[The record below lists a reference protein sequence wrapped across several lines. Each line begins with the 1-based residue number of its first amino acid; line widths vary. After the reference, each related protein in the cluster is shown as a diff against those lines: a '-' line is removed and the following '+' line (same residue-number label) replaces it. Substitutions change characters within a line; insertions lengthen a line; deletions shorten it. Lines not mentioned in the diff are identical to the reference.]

1 MRYRDGS
8 LAAPPIALCE
18 VQAYAYEAALNGA
31 ALLDALARTLREPRG
46 GIMTKDVIALT
57 EQLPDPRTVAAALL
71 SGGPD
76 LRLRTLGEGAV
87 VQLTDGEGHP
97 LVSVESPLLLAVPHE
112 VQRLLGVRVDELGE
126 SVWWTE
132 VRATA
137 ATDRAQRLASVVAGR
152 LVALL
157 GGVLWPP
164 EAVEEGIG
172 VVDTRGVQVPPAPYP
187 EQPAVDVLTDA
198 AAVLFQDRPVLGL
211 SSWLGNALVSAAAED
226 RHVQVVTPPHTL
238 LTLPARLALAE
249 VEGRWVVREES
260 GGYYDGLTG
269 VVLGWQGDSFAPV
282 PDSSRETGGT
292 GTAAVFA
299 PVPNPDE
306 RQLLVSVRT
315 CHRADEHLLLGGA
328 LESAWQHLAGGAPAA
343 WGTAEPVGLPWSRRN
358 LTDFARERAPRPT
371 RLVVVG
377 TPDRPAAAA
386 LNILRTA
393 DGVEEDITLGV
404 GYGKGEEPP
413 FDALAGLADGLAS
426 HHGLRSA
433 LFHVRTG
440 RRDVNAPASFET
452 PPIPLALALGAEEAR
467 RAGATGDRVPVP
479 QPPRAIGARRSPGRY
494 FCLGE
499 ADSPSNWAALR
510 SLLGHLR
517 GQDA

>member
-1 MRYRDGS
+1 M
-8 LAAPPIALCE
+8 
-18 VQAYAYEAALNGA
+18 V
-31 ALLDALARTLREPRG
+31 
-46 GIMTKDVIALT
+46 
-57 EQLPDPRTVAAALL
+57 
-71 SGGPD
+71 
-76 LRLRTLGEGAV
+76 
-87 VQLTDGEGHP
+87 
-97 LVSVESPLLLAVPHE
+97 
-112 VQRLLGVRVDELGE
+112 
-126 SVWWTE
+126 
-132 VRATA
+132 
-137 ATDRAQRLASVVAGR
+137 
-152 LVALL
+152 
-157 GGVLWPP
+157 WPP
-164 EAVEEGIG
+164 EAAEEGIG
-172 VVDTRGVQVPPAPYP
+172 VVDTYGAQTPPAPHP
-187 EQPAVDVLTDA
+187 EQPAVDVLTDT
-198 AAVLFQDRPVLGL
+198 AAVLFQDRPVLAL
-211 SSWLGNALVSAAAED
+211 SSWLGNALLSAVAEE
-226 RHVQVVTPPHTL
+226 RHVQIVTPPHTL

-269 VVLGWQGDSFAPV
+269 AVLRWQGDSFAPV

-292 GTAAVFA
+292 GTAAAFA

-306 RQLLVSVRT
+306 RQLLLSVRT
-315 CHRADEHLLLGGA
+315 CHRADEHLLLGGS
-328 LESAWQHLAGGAPAA
+328 LEAAWQHLTGAAPAA
-343 WGTAEPVGLPWSRRN
+343 WGTAEPAGLPWSRRN

-377 TPDRPAAAA
+377 APGRPAVAA

-393 DGVEEDITLGV
+393 DGVEEDINLGV

-413 FDALAGLADGLAS
+413 FDALADLAHDLAS
-426 HHGLRSA
+426 HHHLRSA

-467 RAGATGDRVPVP
+467 RTGARGEKVPISR
-479 QPPRAIGARRSPGRY
+479 PPRAIGARRSPGRY
-494 FCLGE
+494 FYLGE

>member
-1 MRYRDGS
+1 
-8 LAAPPIALCE
+8 
-18 VQAYAYEAALNGA
+18 
-31 ALLDALARTLREPRG
+31 
-46 GIMTKDVIALT
+46 MTKDVVALT
-57 EQLPDPRTVAAALL
+57 LQLPDPRTIAACLL

-76 LRLRTLGEGAV
+76 LRLQTLGEGAV
-87 VQLTDGEGHP
+87 VQLADGEGHP
-97 LVSVESPLLLAVPHE
+97 LVSIESPMLLAVPHE
-112 VQRLLGVRVDELGE
+112 ARRLLGVPADQLGE

-137 ATDRAQRLASVVAGR
+137 ATDQAQRLASVAAGR

-157 GGVLWPP
+157 GGVLWPS

-172 VVDTRGVQVPPAPYP
+172 VVDTHGVQVPPAPHP
-187 EQPAVDVLTDA
+187 EQPAVDVLTDT
-198 AAVLFQDRPVLGL
+198 AAVLFQDRPVLAL
-211 SSWLGNALVSAAAED
+211 SSWFGNALLSAAAEE
-226 RHVQVVTPPHTL
+226 RRVQVVTPPHTL

-249 VEGRWVVREES
+249 VEGRWVVREET

-269 VVLGWQGDSFAPV
+269 AVLRWQGDSFVPV
-282 PDSSRETGGT
+282 PGSSRETGGT
-292 GTAAVFA
+292 GTAAAFV

-306 RQLLVSVRT
+306 RQLLLSVRT

-328 LESAWQHLAGGAPAA
+328 LEAAWQHLTGAAAPAA
-343 WGTAEPVGLPWSRRN
+343 WGTAEPAGLPWSRRN

-377 TPDRPAAAA
+377 APDRPAIAAT
-386 LNILRTA
+386 NILRTT
-393 DGVEEDITLGV
+393 DGVEEDINLGV

-413 FDALAGLADGLAS
+413 FDALAGLADDLAS

-433 LFHVRTG
+433 LVHVRTG

-452 PPIPLALALGAEEAR
+452 PPIPLALALGAEEVR
-467 RAGATGDRVPVP
+467 RTGVGVGKVPVP

-494 FCLGE
+494 FSLGE

>member
-1 MRYRDGS
+1 
-8 LAAPPIALCE
+8 
-18 VQAYAYEAALNGA
+18 
-31 ALLDALARTLREPRG
+31 
-46 GIMTKDVIALT
+46 MTKDVIALT
-57 EQLPDPRTVAAALL
+57 KQLPDPRTIAAALL

-76 LRLRTLGEGAV
+76 LRLQVLGEGAV
-87 VQLTDGEGHP
+87 VQLADGDGHP
-97 LVSVESPLLLAVPHE
+97 LVSIESPMLLAVPHE
-112 VQRLLGVRVDELGE
+112 AERLLGVRADQLGE
-126 SVWWTE
+126 SAWWTE
-132 VRATA
+132 IRATA
-137 ATDRAQRLASVVAGR
+137 ATDQAQRLASVAAGR

-172 VVDTRGVQVPPAPYP
+172 VVDTRDAQVPPPPHP
-187 EQPAVDVLTDA
+187 EQPAVDVLTDT
-198 AAVLFQDRPVLGL
+198 AAVLFQDRPVLAL
-211 SSWLGNALVSAAAED
+211 SSWLGNAFLSAVAEG
-226 RHVQVVTPPHTL
+226 RHVQIVTPPHTL
-238 LTLPARLALAE
+238 LTLPARLALVEA
-249 VEGRWVVREES
+249 EGRWVVREES
-260 GGYYDGLTG
+260 GDYYDGLTG
-269 VVLGWQGDSFAPV
+269 VVLRWQGDSFAPL
-282 PDSSRETGGT
+282 PAASRATNGED
-292 GTAAVFA
+292 AAAAFA
-299 PVPNPDE
+299 PAPNPDE
-306 RQLLVSVRT
+306 RQLLLSIRT
-315 CHRADEHLLLGGA
+315 CHRAEDGLLLGGA
-328 LESAWQHLAGGAPAA
+328 LEVAWQHLTGAAPAA

-377 TPDRPAAAA
+377 ALERPAIAA

-393 DGVEEDITLGV
+393 DGVEEDITLGI

-413 FDALAGLADGLAS
+413 FDALADLAHDLAS
-426 HHGLRSA
+426 HHHLRSA

-467 RAGATGDRVPVP
+467 RTGATGDRVPVP
-479 QPPRAIGARRSPGRY
+479 EPPRVIGARRSPGRY
-494 FCLGE
+494 FRLGE